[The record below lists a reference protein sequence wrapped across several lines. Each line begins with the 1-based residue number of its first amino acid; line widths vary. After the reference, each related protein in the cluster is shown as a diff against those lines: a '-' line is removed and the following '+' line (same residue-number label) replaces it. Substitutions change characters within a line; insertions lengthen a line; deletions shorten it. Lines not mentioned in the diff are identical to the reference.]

1 MADLKDIL
9 NEDDELRNEDLLKYL
24 QGELPPEDRHKLEKQ
39 MADSSFVDD
48 AVEGLQAI
56 GNKASIESYV
66 EDLNRQLHKQVATKK
81 LRKDKRRL
89 RDNPWV
95 VVAVVVV
102 LGLCILGYVVV
113 RYYQKQS
120 EEAPRIEQQKN

>member
-24 QGELPPEDRHKLEKQ
+24 QGELPPESQHKLEKQ
-39 MADSSFVDD
+39 MADSSFLDD

-66 EDLNRQLHKQVATKK
+66 DDLNRQLQKQVAAKK
-81 LRKDKRRL
+81 QRKEKRRL

-95 VVAVVVV
+95 VVAVIVV
-102 LGLCILGYVVV
+102 LGLCVLGYVVV
-113 RYYQKQS
+113 RYYQKHS
-120 EEAPRIEQQKN
+120 NDAPRIEQQKS

>member
-39 MADSSFVDD
+39 MADCSFVDD

-120 EEAPRIEQQKN
+120 DEAPRIEQQKN